1 MFKYDSYDIYSY
13 NRYFAF
19 NYTYEFGEI
28 ANMTFAFG
36 MASRQ
41 KRISEDY
48 EDFGTLKAIYQSW
61 SADSDD
67 FIFTEITT
75 RSCTDSDFGIET
87 NRTDFRLF
95 NPRQEDINQLKR
107 AMPSLQCIDEPITIK
122 GNFDTPEFK
131 VLLLVFEK
139 CNPQTR
145 STCKDEKELQ

>member
-87 NRTDFRLF
+87 NRTDFRFF
-95 NPRQEDINQLKR
+95 NPRQEDV
-107 AMPSLQCIDEPITIK
+107 D
-122 GNFDTPEFK
+122 
-131 VLLLVFEK
+131 
-139 CNPQTR
+139 
-145 STCKDEKELQ
+145 